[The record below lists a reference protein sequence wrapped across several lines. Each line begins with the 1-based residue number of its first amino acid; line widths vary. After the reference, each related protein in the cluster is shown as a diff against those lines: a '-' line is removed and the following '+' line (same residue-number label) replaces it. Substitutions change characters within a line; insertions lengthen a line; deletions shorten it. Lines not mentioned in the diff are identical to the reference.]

1 MNKIFLVASLLLGC
15 SLVHA
20 QQGAVSGTILDTDG
34 FPLIG
39 ANIVIEGTGTGASTD
54 FDGKYSFRT
63 EPGTYT
69 LVASYIGFADQK
81 FEWINIEPNKTF
93 ILDIIMDEGGAVEI
107 DEIVVEATR
116 IENSEVAVMTIRR
129 GSDKVQDLISSQEL
143 SRIGAGNAAAALTK
157 VTGTTIVDGKYVYVR
172 GLGDRYS
179 ASTVNGLRLVS
190 IDPYRNGANLSL
202 IPSSIIDNIAASK
215 TFTPD
220 LPGDFT
226 GGSVN
231 INLKSLP
238 ERFTYGL
245 SVSTT
250 LNDQANLRS
259 DFLSFDAGD
268 RASLGFNDGTLDRPE
283 ILTGRGSDFLFVD
296 VARQAE
302 RDNELAGLVD
312 DVVNSFPTPFSVPQG
327 TNSGLDYSISGN
339 IGTQIELG
347 NTKIGLFGTGSYSR
361 SFSQYQ
367 NGVNASW
374 ELSPGEDVLFSLFD
388 FVDNRSVE
396 SPELN
401 GMLGMTIK
409 PGRNHQLSLYTI
421 YSRQADIEGRTLQGD
436 RAENGIGGESFFRSE
451 VSWFRAR
458 QLASHVISGE
468 HRFGANQKSRGV
480 QLDWSFNLVDTKQE
494 EPDIQFFAYIFDGIF
509 QINRS
514 IIPGPQR
521 FYRELND
528 DFYQGKIDLTIPI
541 LEGSGRGS
549 SIKFGGFYSRK
560 DRDFQELAY
569 EYRQRRG
576 VTLNDALGNADVYF
590 AEDNLGLIG
599 VNESNGR
606 N

>member
-347 NTKIGLFGTGSYSR
+347 NTKIGLFGT
-361 SFSQYQ
+361 
-367 NGVNASW
+367 
-374 ELSPGEDVLFSLFD
+374 D
-388 FVDNRSVE
+388 
-396 SPELN
+396 
-401 GMLGMTIK
+401 
-409 PGRNHQLSLYTI
+409 
-421 YSRQADIEGRTLQGD
+421 
-436 RAENGIGGESFFRSE
+436 
-451 VSWFRAR
+451 
-458 QLASHVISGE
+458 
-468 HRFGANQKSRGV
+468 
-480 QLDWSFNLVDTKQE
+480 
-494 EPDIQFFAYIFDGIF
+494 
-509 QINRS
+509 
-514 IIPGPQR
+514 
-521 FYRELND
+521 
-528 DFYQGKIDLTIPI
+528 
-541 LEGSGRGS
+541 
-549 SIKFGGFYSRK
+549 
-560 DRDFQELAY
+560 
-569 EYRQRRG
+569 
-576 VTLNDALGNADVYF
+576 
-590 AEDNLGLIG
+590 
-599 VNESNGR
+599 
-606 N
+606 